1 MSAYASKGGTLL
13 PLTAVRGVTQGPLYL
28 QEGKV
33 NCFVDLMQKGGEFP
47 PIEVQEMGGGFYKVL
62 QGHHRFVASHRCS
75 FTHIP
80 VEIIPMP

>member
-1 MSAYASKGGTLL
+1 
-13 PLTAVRGVTQGPLYL
+13 
-28 QEGKV
+28 
-33 NCFVDLMQKGGEFP
+33 MQKGGEFP